1 MYHHDTIFGWPSNQ
15 NSNISIFRAQ
25 NDPHIGKK
33 RGKNCT
39 IQKCEWMNVLKNLFW
54 NFSSLNSSSL
64 LRPLQ
69 YIFFTKLSSQNIALF
84 WGNVTLLLGPWLYCW
99 RNCHLY
105 TSNKAV
111 KSACQVSSINVYC
124 TVLWR
129 KKKTNHFQTDLLYF
143 LIFFK
148 YQNCQKIK
156 KTLEPYSNN
165 MFQFQNLYW
174 T

>member
-1 MYHHDTIFGWPSNQ
+1 MNECSKKPFLNFFFTQQLISFETPSVY
-15 NSNISIFRAQ
+15 F
-25 NDPHIGKK
+25 
-33 RGKNCT
+33 
-39 IQKCEWMNVLKNLFW
+39 
-54 NFSSLNSSSL
+54 
-64 LRPLQ
+64 
-69 YIFFTKLSSQNIALF
+69 FFTKLSRQKIALF
-84 WGNVTLLLGPWLYCW
+84 WENVTLLLGPWLYCW

-129 KKKTNHFQTDLLYF
+129 KKKTNHFQTDLLYI

>member
-69 YIFFTKLSSQNIALF
+69 YIFFFTKLSRQKIALF
-84 WGNVTLLLGPWLYCW
+84 WENVTLLLGPWLYCK

-129 KKKTNHFQTDLLYF
+129 KKKDKPFSNWPALLSYC
-143 LIFFK
+143 FK
-148 YQNCQKIK
+148 ISKLPKNKENPW
-156 KTLEPYSNN
+156 TL
-165 MFQFQNLYW
+165 FK
-174 T
+174 